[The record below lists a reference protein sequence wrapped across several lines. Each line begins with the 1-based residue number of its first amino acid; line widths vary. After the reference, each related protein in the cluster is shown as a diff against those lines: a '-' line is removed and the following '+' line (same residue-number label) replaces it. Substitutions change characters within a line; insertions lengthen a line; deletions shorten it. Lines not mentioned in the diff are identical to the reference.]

1 MKRQPLL
8 LLFFLSLMAVS
19 CSVPRYI
26 YAPSIPVT
34 PFFEEKGEAS
44 LSGNYATP
52 GQGDSQKSTGNGFD
66 LQGAY
71 AVTSKLAITA
81 NFSQRRE
88 KEAYS
93 YIQDGRYDI
102 FDSSVIKYRR
112 QIFEAAIGYVVPV
125 DRLKTIYLGFFA
137 GVGAGK
143 FTILDQ
149 GLDNNSSGYSRMYE
163 NRLLKWYF
171 QPVINAHAGKY
182 FRFSLAT
189 RFSFV
194 RYGSPQTSYTE
205 EELRYYDFDRIR
217 KKTLFISEPSMGIQF
232 IIPDL
237 EWLRLDGGL
246 VFCGDP
252 HKSSKLKSRFLTPFI
267 GLSFHIPS
275 FSQRQKKE
283 DRY

>member
-52 GQGDSQKSTGNGFD
+52 GQGDSQKSSGNGFD

-112 QIFEAAIGYVVPV
+112 QMFEAGIGYVVPV
-125 DRLKTIYLGFFA
+125 DRLKTVYLGVFA
-137 GVGAGK
+137 GFGGGK
-143 FTILDQ
+143 LTILDQ
-149 GLDNNSSGYSRMYE
+149 GLDNNSSGYSRTYE
-163 NRLLKWYF
+163 NRLLKWYL
-171 QPVINAHAGKY
+171 QPAFNAHAGRY
-182 FRFSLAT
+182 FRFSLAW
-189 RFSFV
+189 RLSFV
-194 RYGSPQTSYTE
+194 RYGSPRTSYTE
-205 EELRYYDFDRIR
+205 DELKYYDFDRIHKR
-217 KKTLFISEPSMGIQF
+217 ILFLSEPSTQMQF

-246 VFCGDP
+246 IFCSDP
-252 HKSSKLKSRFLTPFI
+252 HKSRKLKSRFMTPFV
-267 GLSFHIPS
+267 GLSFHVPS
-275 FSQRQKKE
+275 FSRRQKKE
-283 DRY
+283 DRF

>member
-112 QIFEAAIGYVVPV
+112 QIFEAGIGYVVPV

-171 QPVINAHAGKY
+171 QPVLNAHAGKY

>member
-112 QIFEAAIGYVVPV
+112 QMFEAGIGYVVPV

>member
-52 GQGDSQKSTGNGFD
+52 GQGDSQKSSGNGFD

-112 QIFEAAIGYVVPV
+112 QMFEAGIGYVVPV
-125 DRLKTIYLGFFA
+125 DRLKTVYLGVFA
-137 GVGAGK
+137 GIGGGK
-143 FTILDQ
+143 LTILDQ
-149 GLDNNSSGYSRMYE
+149 GLDNNSSGYSRTYE
-163 NRLLKWYF
+163 NRLLKWYL
-171 QPVINAHAGKY
+171 QPAFNAHAGRY
-182 FRFSLAT
+182 FRFSLAW
-189 RFSFV
+189 RLSFV
-194 RYGSPQTSYTE
+194 RYGSPRTSYTE
-205 EELRYYDFDRIR
+205 DELKYYDFDRIHKR
-217 KKTLFISEPSMGIQF
+217 ILFLSEPSTQMQF

-246 VFCGDP
+246 IFCSDP
-252 HKSSKLKSRFLTPFI
+252 HKSRKLKSRFMTPFV
-267 GLSFHIPS
+267 GLSFHVPS
-275 FSQRQKKE
+275 FSRRQKKE
-283 DRY
+283 DRF